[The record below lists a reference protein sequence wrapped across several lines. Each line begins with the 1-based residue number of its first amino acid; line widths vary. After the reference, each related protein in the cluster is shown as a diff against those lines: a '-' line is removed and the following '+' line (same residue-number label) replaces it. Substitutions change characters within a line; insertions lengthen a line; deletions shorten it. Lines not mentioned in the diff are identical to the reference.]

1 VLRPDV
7 IVPQLLRF
15 PYRELERLFR
25 AGCEGDVA
33 DRWDA
38 CLPSI
43 SAPGRSDPV
52 KRSFTERFLDPAADF
67 VQVDTDDS
75 KRRRVLLTQR
85 QGLTLAHNS
94 HDLRP
99 DIVET
104 DAESIERPTSHA
116 RAVVQKS
123 QQEVF
128 RSKVVVM
135 DTPRFL
141 LGEDNRPPGAVREM
155 LEHRPLPPRKEPPT
169 RVLLV
174 DRLLTHLEL
183 PSDLLPRPTEVPR
196 VLDLER
202 FELFDQA
209 TERRHRSKTDPG
221 IAAARL
227 ACDFRGLG
235 HAVNIR

>member
-1 VLRPDV
+1 M
-7 IVPQLLRF
+7 
-15 PYRELERLFR
+15 
-25 AGCEGDVA
+25 AA
-33 DRWDA
+33 RWDA
-38 CLPSI
+38 CLPST

-52 KRSFTERFLDPAADF
+52 KSSFTERFLDPAADF
-67 VQVDTDDS
+67 VQVDTEDS
-75 KRRRVLLTQR
+75 KRRRVFLTQR
-85 QGLTLAHNS
+85 QRLTLPHHS

-104 DAESIERPTSHA
+104 DAESIERLTSDA

-128 RSKVVVM
+128 GTKVVVM
-135 DTPRFL
+135 HAPRFL
-141 LGEDNRPPGAVREM
+141 LGEDDRSPRTVREM

-183 PSDLLPRPTEVPR
+183 LSDLLPRPAEVSR
-196 VLDLER
+196 VPYLER

-209 TERRHRSKTDPG
+209 PERRHGSKTDPG

-227 ACDFRGLG
+227 ACDFRGLS